1 MQLCAV
7 MPSAVHFIA
16 VHYSAVIYSAF
27 QGSAIQYCACRYS
40 ALEFNAAQCIA
51 VFVCLYQCYHPHKF
65 QCLSYVGFF
74 FILELDITETLLLLA
89 QI

>member
-1 MQLCAV
+1 MQLCGV

-51 VFVCLYQCYHPHKF
+51 VFFICIGATIRTSFSVSRMWDSF
-65 QCLSYVGFF
+65 SY
-74 FILELDITETLLLLA
+74 
-89 QI
+89 